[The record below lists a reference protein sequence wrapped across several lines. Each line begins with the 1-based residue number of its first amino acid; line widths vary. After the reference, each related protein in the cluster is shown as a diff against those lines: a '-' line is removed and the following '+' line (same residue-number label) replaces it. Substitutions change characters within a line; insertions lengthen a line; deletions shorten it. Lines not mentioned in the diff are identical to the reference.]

1 MKINLKNPYHQAIIP
16 IGLIL
21 LFHIG
26 LKLAWLVGLMTP
38 DNFQHYWISM
48 FAVIMVFIMFNPILG
63 LSAPNTNQYIG
74 KSSTAYIF
82 IVVIGALSTYL
93 CTKESILQKP
103 EMKAIYIVLT
113 VGFLVFTSI
122 INLMKVIVEWS
133 KQNDEKH
140 R

>member
-1 MKINLKNPYHQAIIP
+1 
-16 IGLIL
+16 
-21 LFHIG
+21 
-26 LKLAWLVGLMTP
+26 MTP

-63 LSAPNTNQYIG
+63 LSAPNTNLYIG

-82 IVVIGALSTYL
+82 IVVMGALSTYL